1 MIKLEYTKPGQILFG
16 NVETN
21 LEGKKFREQ
30 YTVVKIIDDKVEVIN
45 GRKENRLMDPGDLFT
60 QAGIE
65 RYWRSKYF
73 TIYNLLKRMVNEATN
88 TSPELKEE
96 LEEELL

>member
-65 RYWRSKYF
+65 RYWRGKYF
-73 TIYNLLKRMVNEATN
+73 NLLNLLRRTVDTATSV
-88 TSPELKEE
+88 SPELKKEFQD
-96 LEEELL
+96 LE